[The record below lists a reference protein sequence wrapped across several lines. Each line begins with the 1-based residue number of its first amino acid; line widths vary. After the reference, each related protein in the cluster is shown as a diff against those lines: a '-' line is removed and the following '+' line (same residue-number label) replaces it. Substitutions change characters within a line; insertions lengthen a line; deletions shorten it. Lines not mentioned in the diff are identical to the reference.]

1 MMVEVGGRWLSP
13 DSMGGYIR
21 LCIFTWVFGRD
32 TGELGAVRWNHN
44 IELSVDR
51 LRFMNSIVHF
61 DRGIG
66 RKTKVVGVMVLELGN
81 RPVI

>member
-1 MMVEVGGRWLSP
+1 M
-13 DSMGGYIR
+13 
-21 LCIFTWVFGRD
+21 FGKGSRGA
-32 TGELGAVRWNHN
+32 GEPGAVRWNHN

-66 RKTKVVGVMVLELGN
+66 RKTKVVGVMVSL
-81 RPVI
+81 I

>member
-1 MMVEVGGRWLSP
+1 MEGGSHRTPWEVEFNCAFLRGCLGRVQ
-13 DSMGGYIR
+13 GA
-21 LCIFTWVFGRD
+21 
-32 TGELGAVRWNHN
+32 GEQGAVRWNHN

-66 RKTKVVGVMVLELGN
+66 RKTKVVGVMVS
-81 RPVI
+81 VI

>member
-1 MMVEVGGRWLSP
+1 VALTGLHERLNSIVQFYVGVWE
-13 DSMGGYIR
+13 GYR
-21 LCIFTWVFGRD
+21 GA
-32 TGELGAVRWNHN
+32 GEQGAVRWNHN

-66 RKTKVVGVMVLELGN
+66 RKTKVVGVMVS
-81 RPVI
+81 VI